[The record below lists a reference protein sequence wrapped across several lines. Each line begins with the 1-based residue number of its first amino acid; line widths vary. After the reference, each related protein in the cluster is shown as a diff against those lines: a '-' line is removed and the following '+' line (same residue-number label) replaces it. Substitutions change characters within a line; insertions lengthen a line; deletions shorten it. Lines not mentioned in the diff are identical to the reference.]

1 MEFVEPRYKY
11 RRWDGNDDKWAVAFD
26 FAPGGA
32 AEGQG
37 SDDEAFVC
45 CAGGGTYAT
54 PLISI
59 RTPLIPP
66 REQAS
71 RILTSGKWLDKMFGM
86 LRAKRHDSD
95 QAWALRGPQ
104 RVAVMLRLR

>member
-1 MEFVEPRYKY
+1 MMTNGLLHSTLHRVVLPR
-11 RRWDGNDDKWAVAFD
+11 DKAMTTRHS
-26 FAPGGA
+26 FA
-32 AEGQG
+32 
-37 SDDEAFVC
+37 
-45 CAGGGTYAT
+45 AGGGTYAT
-54 PLISI
+54 PLIRI

-71 RILTSGKWLDKMFGM
+71 RILTSGKWLDKKFGM
-86 LRAKRHDSD
+86 LRAKRHDSE